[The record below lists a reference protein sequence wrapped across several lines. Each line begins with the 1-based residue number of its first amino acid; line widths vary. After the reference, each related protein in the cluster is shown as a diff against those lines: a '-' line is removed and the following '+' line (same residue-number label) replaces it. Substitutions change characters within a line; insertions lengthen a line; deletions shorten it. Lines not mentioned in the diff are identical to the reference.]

1 MNEAKLYELIRA
13 PKVSEKTANLQALH
27 NRYTFEVARDAT
39 KPDIKQAVET
49 LFEVKVKSVNVLN
62 VKGKSKSFRQRQ
74 GARGNWR
81 KAYVTLVE
89 GQSIE
94 AADAATA

>member
-39 KPDIKQAVET
+39 KPEIKNAVET